1 MDTFLQK
8 GEEILQGGKV
18 DRQKNRK
25 GNGILPAGCR
35 DRTAVEFYD
44 FLGNRKAETG
54 ATGCRGTGGVQ
65 PEELF
70 KYPA

>member
-8 GEEILQGGKV
+8 GEEILRGGKV

-25 GNGILPAGCR
+25 GNRILLAGCR

-44 FLGNRKAETG
+44 FLGNRKTEAGT
-54 ATGCRGTGGVQ
+54 AGCRGAGGIQ

-70 KYPA
+70 KYPV